1 MVKVMNQNLYQWMP
15 YLTALLSAAFS
26 VQQYGLHNTAVILP
40 VLSFVLM
47 QELFADYQW
56 IQKGMLHNAC
66 MRGILLFT
74 IGLLGVELLPVNK
87 GSVLNV
93 GITII
98 NYCYADCFIKQCM
111 DHSDCGADDIFPA
124 GYPCAAGTCP
134 YGSFKCFE
142 KGSQECH
149 AAVAGGMLPVS
160 G

>member
-1 MVKVMNQNLYQWMP
+1 MALGFACYFVIIHMVKVMNQNLYQWMP

-74 IGLLGVELLPVNK
+74 IGLLGVELLPVYAQEVIMITMLLIALSSNAWITVTVALMIYFLLDIR
-87 GSVLNV
+87 VL
-93 GITII
+93 
-98 NYCYADCFIKQCM
+98 
-111 DHSDCGADDIFPA
+111 PA
-124 GYPCAAGTCP
+124 LVLT
-134 YGSFKCFE
+134 
-142 KGSQECH
+142 
-149 AAVAGGMLPVS
+149 VL
-160 G
+160 